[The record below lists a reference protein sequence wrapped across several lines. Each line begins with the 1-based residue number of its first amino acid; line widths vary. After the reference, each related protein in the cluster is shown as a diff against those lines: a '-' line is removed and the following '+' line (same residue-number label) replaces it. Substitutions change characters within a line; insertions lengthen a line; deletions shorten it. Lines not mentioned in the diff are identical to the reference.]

1 MFLKGG
7 SDMFKEK
14 LLWFCGN
21 DFMTQGFMAIQEFS
35 HYLAEL
41 QELQFGSELLL
52 PFRKRLNGDLFCGIA
67 S

>member
-41 QELQFGSELLL
+41 QGAAVWLRAASSFPKKVERGPLL
-52 PFRKRLNGDLFCGIA
+52 
-67 S
+67 